1 MSLDRKSSLFI
12 LAACFLWAIDLVVRY
27 PISLKLD
34 FVTIVFFESSIGL
47 LFISPWLFKNKH
59 LLKKLSRKDWL
70 FAMFIGGVGMGV
82 AGHLQTECIQKAT
95 PGLFSFFQIFQPIF
109 VIYIAHIFLKER
121 IDNMYAYWSVW
132 VVLSAILIFS
142 VDLELMFLSANVSL
156 SDSMIALSAMMI
168 WGLCTIAAKKF
179 LTKHSVYLLVALR
192 WFFAFVFSV
201 IMLVGENKSV
211 PIDVVFKNEMVARL
225 LFISL
230 IAGIFSMKLY
240 YTGLR
245 SMAAGK
251 VSFMEISYAVF
262 GMIFSSIYT
271 FENLTFFQILGA
283 MSFFAFVILFLS
295 RENSNT
301 PAIVTQ

>member
-1 MSLDRKSSLFI
+1 MSLDRKSSLLI

-47 LFISPWLFKNKH
+47 LFITPWLVKNKN
-59 LLKKLSRKDWL
+59 LLKKLSLRDWL
-70 FAMFIGGVGMGV
+70 LAIFIGGFGMAI

-109 VIYIAHIFLKER
+109 VIYMAHVFLKER
-121 IDNMYAYWSVW
+121 IDSMYAYWSVW

-142 VDLELMFLSANVSL
+142 VDLELMFLSSNISL
-156 SDSMIALSAMMI
+156 SDSLIALSAMMI

-179 LTKHSVYLLVALR
+179 LSKHSVLLLVGLR
-192 WFFAFVFSV
+192 WVFAFIFSL
-201 IMLVGENKSV
+201 IILVGENKSV
-211 PIDVVFKNEMVARL
+211 PVDVIFEAEMVLRL

-240 YTGLR
+240 FTGLK

-271 FENLTFFQILGA
+271 FENLTFFQVLGA

-301 PAIVTQ
+301 PAIVT